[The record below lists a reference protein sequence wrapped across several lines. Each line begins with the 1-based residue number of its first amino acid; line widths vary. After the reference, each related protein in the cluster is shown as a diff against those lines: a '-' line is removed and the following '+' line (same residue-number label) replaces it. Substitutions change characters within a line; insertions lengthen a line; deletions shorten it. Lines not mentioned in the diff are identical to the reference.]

1 MACLLGLMRPSMV
14 AVMEDG
20 VKARRPLRTRERAW
34 ARRSAAALARAGLR
48 PNAISLLSIAAA
60 VLAGAALLLTPGAGA
75 VWGAV
80 LFLAAA
86 LFIQLR
92 LLCNLLD
99 GLVAVEGGL
108 GSKSGELFND
118 APDRLADAVIFIAAG
133 YALPWPVWG
142 GVLGWAA
149 ALVAVLT
156 AYVRLLGGSLGLRQ
170 DFCGPMAKQHRMA
183 LLTAACLLSV
193 VEGAVAAEPGRV
205 LGLALLLVVVGGIVT
220 IGRRLLRI
228 RTALEA
234 A

>member
-1 MACLLGLMRPSMV
+1 MV
-14 AVMEDG
+14 GAMDEAV
-20 VKARRPLRTRERAW
+20 KSRRPLKTRDRAW
-34 ARRSAAALARAGLR
+34 ARRGASALARAGIR
-48 PNAISLLSIAAA
+48 PNTISLLSIAAA
-60 VLAGAALLLTPGAGA
+60 AIAGLAFASTPDAGPGWRAALL
-75 VWGAV
+75 
-80 LFLAAA
+80 LAAA

-108 GSKSGELFND
+108 GTKSGEIFND
-118 APDRLADAVIFIAAG
+118 APDRLADTLILVGAG

-149 ALVAVLT
+149 ALLAVLT

-183 LLTAACLLSV
+183 LLTAACLLSI
-193 VEGAVAAEPGRV
+193 VADLAAGRYGWV
-205 LGLALLLVVVGGIVT
+205 LGPALMLIIVGSIVT

-228 RTALEA
+228 RIALEA
-234 A
+234 T